1 MRIRFAFAVLA
12 LSLAATTVQAQAVAG
27 PKIAVVRSADV
38 VRDSAQFKTAEAKM
52 KGEFEKR
59 KTDLEAQA
67 KAFGDDVKKYQL
79 DADTLS
85 ADQRAKKE
93 KDLNGRQ
100 VDIQFAQRKFQEDLQ
115 NRDRELTQDMM
126 GKIKTVIVAIAK
138 EKGIT
143 VVLQDPVYSD
153 DTIDIT
159 ADVLKRLNAAGAGK

>member
-1 MRIRFAFAVLA
+1 MRIRFALAALA
-12 LSLAATTVQAQAVAG
+12 LTAAAATANAQALAG

-38 VRDSAQFKTAEAKM
+38 VKDSAQFKSAETKM
-52 KGEFEKR
+52 KAEFEKR
-59 KTDLEAQA
+59 KNDLEAQA
-67 KAFGDDVKKYQL
+67 KAFGTDVEAYKR

-93 KDLNGRQ
+93 KDLNARQ

-126 GKIKTVIVAIAK
+126 GKIKNVIVAVSK

-143 VVLQDPVYSD
+143 LVVQDPVYSD
-153 DTIDIT
+153 DSIDIT
-159 ADVLKRLNAAGAGK
+159 AEVLKRLNAGGGK

>member
-1 MRIRFAFAVLA
+1 MRIRFAFAALA
-12 LSLAATTVQAQAVAG
+12 LTVAAAAQAQSLAA

-38 VRDSAQFKTAEAKM
+38 VKDSVQFKTAETKM
-52 KGEFEKR
+52 KTEFEKR
-59 KTDLEAQA
+59 KNELEAQA
-67 KAFGDDVKKYQL
+67 KAFGNDVEGYKR

-93 KDLNGRQ
+93 KDLNARQ

-126 GKIKTVIVAIAK
+126 GKIKNVIVAVSK

-143 VVLQDPVYSD
+143 LVVQDPVYSD
-153 DTIDIT
+153 DSIDIT
-159 ADVLKRLNAAGAGK
+159 AEVLKRLNAGGGK

>member
-1 MRIRFAFAVLA
+1 MRIRFALAALA
-12 LSLAATTVQAQAVAG
+12 LTVAATAAQAQALAT

-38 VRDSAQFKTAEAKM
+38 VRDSVQFKSAETKM
-52 KGEFEKR
+52 KAEFEKR

-67 KAFGDDVKKYQL
+67 KAFGDDVKNYQR

-93 KDLNGRQ
+93 KDLNARQ

-126 GKIKTVIVAIAK
+126 GKIKTVIVAVSK
-138 EKGIT
+138 ERGISL
-143 VVLQDPVYSD
+143 VVQDPVYSD
-153 DTIDIT
+153 DSIDIT
-159 ADVLKRLNAAGAGK
+159 AEVLKRLNAGGGK

>member
-1 MRIRFAFAVLA
+1 MRIRFALA
-12 LSLAATTVQAQAVAG
+12 ALTLIAAATTAQAQALVA

-38 VRDSAQFKTAEAKM
+38 VRDSVQFKAAETKM
-52 KGEFEKR
+52 KAEFEKR
-59 KTDLEAQA
+59 KNDLESQA
-67 KAFGDDVKKYQL
+67 KTFGDDVKNYQR

-93 KDLNGRQ
+93 KDLNARQ

-126 GKIKTVIVAIAK
+126 GKIKNVIVAISK
-138 EKGIT
+138 EKGISL
-143 VVLQDPVYSD
+143 VVQDPVYSD

-159 ADVLKRLNAAGAGK
+159 AEVLKRLNAGGGK

>member
-1 MRIRFAFAVLA
+1 MRIRFAIAAVA
-12 LSLAATTVQAQAVAG
+12 LTVAAAAAHAQSLAA

-38 VRDSAQFKTAEAKM
+38 VKDSVQFKSAETKM
-52 KGEFEKR
+52 KAEFEKR
-59 KTDLEAQA
+59 KNDLEAQA
-67 KAFGDDVKKYQL
+67 KAFGTDVEAYKR

-93 KDLNGRQ
+93 KDLNARQ

-126 GKIKTVIVAIAK
+126 GKIKNVIVAVSK

-143 VVLQDPVYSD
+143 LVVQDPVYSD
-153 DTIDIT
+153 DSIDIT
-159 ADVLKRLNAAGAGK
+159 AEVLKRLNAGGGK

>member
-1 MRIRFAFAVLA
+1 MRIRFAIAALA
-12 LSLAATTVQAQAVAG
+12 LTVAATAQAQSLAA

-38 VRDSAQFKTAEAKM
+38 VKDSAQFKSAETKM
-52 KGEFEKR
+52 KAEFEKR
-59 KTDLEAQA
+59 KNDLEAQA
-67 KAFGDDVKKYQL
+67 KAFGNDVEAYKR

-93 KDLNGRQ
+93 KDLNARQ

-126 GKIKTVIVAIAK
+126 GKIKNVIVAVSK

-143 VVLQDPVYSD
+143 LVVQDPVYSD
-153 DTIDIT
+153 DSIDIT
-159 ADVLKRLNAAGAGK
+159 AEVLKRLNAGGGK